1 MNNIITPLALA
12 ISIAVLPVASA
23 ADFIAKDSS
32 PALEAVSEM
41 AEQPYE
47 QTEITEESYVSAE
60 DQLRDLM
67 STRGWQ
73 QGWDADKKRIFVVHS
88 ETFDNEDPTYD
99 DAFITKRS
107 MFATLATMGA
117 KAKVVEFMRT
127 QMSAVDQ
134 LSAPG
139 TDVHAEL
146 NEQFIKLEKKI
157 ASSQKALAKL
167 LAEVDAAEADK
178 LQGVTFEDRGKAFM
192 DAVIRRLDNAYEA
205 GQIEEAKLKKYEKAK
220 ARYEDAQTEYDEIVA
235 KAETIK
241 GSVSLEATSMV
252 DTLAKAPLMGTSI
265 LAQSESWNAEEERYE
280 VAVLTVWSPK
290 LEQGA
295 KGILTGDEQALKPK
309 KALSVQKWLAKQ
321 DAATLVGPRTYVD
334 NTGARWFIGAYA
346 MPANGS
352 SSKLRKNK
360 GIADLMAKKEAVMA
374 LYADVETHKQ
384 AQVAMQTK
392 TGELGGKDHTE
403 VATSFA
409 ETTRQSVENRQVSG
423 MSQLMSKTVVHP
435 ISQEKIYVAAY
446 GVSGQSAAEALGL
459 EYSAFQSAAEANR
472 SNNAIRATGEALQQL
487 QLDSKAEKVEV
498 STIGQSASSSASNKK
513 TISQSKTLLNATDI
527 DEDDF

>member
-1 MNNIITPLALA
+1 MVNNMKQVLTPLALV
-12 ISIAVLPVASA
+12 IGIAMLSTASA
-23 ADFIAKDSS
+23 ADFIAQEST
-32 PALEAVSEM
+32 PALEAVADMTEK
-41 AEQPYE
+41 PYE
-47 QTEITEESYVSAE
+47 QIEITEENYVSAE
-60 DQLRDLM
+60 DQLRELM
-67 STRGWQ
+67 ATRGWQ
-73 QGWDADKKRIFVVHS
+73 QGWDSDKKRIFVVHS

-127 QMSAVDQ
+127 KMSAVDQ

-146 NEQFIKLEKKI
+146 NEKFIKLEKKI
-157 ASSQKALAKL
+157 ASSQKTLAKL
-167 LAEVDAAEADK
+167 LIEVDATEAAYI
-178 LQGVTFEDRGKAFM
+178 QGATYEDRGQAFM
-192 DAVIRRLDNAYEA
+192 DAVIKKLDAAYSSGE
-205 GQIEEAKLKKYEKAK
+205 IEEKKLKKYEKAK
-220 ARYEDAQTEYDEIVA
+220 ARYEEAQVEYEEIVA
-235 KAETIK
+235 KAEAIK
-241 GSVSLEATSMV
+241 GSVALEATSMV

-295 KGILTGDEQALKPK
+295 KDIITSQEQSLKPK
-309 KALSVQKWLAKQ
+309 KALSVQQWLAKQ

-334 NTGARWFIGAYA
+334 HTGARWFVGAYA
-346 MPANGS
+346 MPASGS
-352 SSKLRKNK
+352 SAKLRKNK

-384 AQVAMQTK
+384 AQVAMQTR

-409 ETTRQSVENRQVSG
+409 ETTRQSVENRQVNG

-435 ISQEKIYVAAY
+435 ISQEKIYVVAY
-446 GVSGQSAAEALGL
+446 GVSGRGAAEALGL

-472 SNNAIRATGEALQQL
+472 SNNANRAAGEALQQL
-487 QLDSKAEKVEV
+487 QVDSKTEEV
-498 STIGQSASSSASNKK
+498 KPSAINQSSNKRK
-513 TISQSKTLLNATDI
+513 TVSKSQTLLNAPLI